1 MGASV
6 GYRVRGPVDDVALSA
21 LHDAAF
27 GGRSDGPGPVLPWN
41 TRLHQHSLTWVE
53 AYAVGRTTTGRAE
66 LVGFVNVGWDGGLH
80 AFLLDTC
87 VAPDR
92 QGEGIGSVLVRKA
105 AEVCVEAGCA
115 WLHVDFEPHLHP
127 FYARCGFSP
136 TQAGLMRLAPPG

>member
-1 MGASV
+1 MGATV

-21 LHDAAF
+21 LRDAAF
-27 GGRSDGPGPVLPWN
+27 DAGSGGPGPVLPWN

-53 AYAVGRTTTGRAE
+53 AYAVGGDDTGRVE

-87 VAPDR
+87 VAPGR
-92 QGEGIGSVLVRKA
+92 QGQGIGAELVRRA
-105 AEVCVEAGCA
+105 AAASVEAGCA
-115 WLHVDFEPHLHP
+115 WLHVDFEPHLQP

-136 TQAGLMRLAPPG
+136 TQAGLMRLDAAG